1 MYFSGPRRPT
11 YDPFSN
17 TLQLPV
23 NPYPGAIISHGEY
36 DVSDISHSYPDVT
49 FLFFFLNLLINA
61 GVVTF

>member
-1 MYFSGPRRPT
+1 MYFSGHRHPT
-11 YDPFSN
+11 YDQSSN

-23 NPYPGAIISHGEY
+23 KSYPGAIISHGEY
-36 DVSDISHSYPDVT
+36 VVSVIGHSYPDVT